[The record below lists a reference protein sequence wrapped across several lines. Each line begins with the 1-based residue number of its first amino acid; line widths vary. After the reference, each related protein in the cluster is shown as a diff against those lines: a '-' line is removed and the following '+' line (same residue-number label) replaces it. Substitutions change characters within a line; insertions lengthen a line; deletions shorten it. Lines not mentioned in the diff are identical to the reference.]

1 MLNITN
7 HLIVSALFSLAG
19 FILAMGLT
27 PLYTFFAYKYEFWK
41 KQKTASV
48 TGEAL
53 TVVNKLHAKKIARH
67 IPTMAGVIGV
77 IAVVVLTVLLNLKRE
92 QTWLPLAGLAGGA
105 AIGLIDDILNV
116 WGSNRKD
123 AGLRA
128 PVKFAMIIALSG
140 FLAWFFAFKLHFTT
154 VMIPFIGNFEIG
166 YWMVPL
172 FIFAIVA
179 TSNAVNISDGLDG
192 LAGGL
197 LSAAFGAFGII
208 ALVQNQHN
216 LAAFCFTVL
225 GALLAYLWFNV
236 YPARFFMGDVGSFAW
251 GTSLGVVAM
260 LTNSLLLLP
269 VIGLIFVIEAGSSA
283 IQIFSKTVFKR
294 KVFISAP
301 IHHHLEATGWE
312 ETKITMRFWIIGMVT
327 AFVGIILALAEH
339 KIL

>member
-283 IQIFSKTVFKR
+283 IQIFSKKVFKR
-294 KVFISAP
+294 KAFISAP

>member
-77 IAVVVLTVLLNLKRE
+77 IAVVILTVLLNLKRE

-269 VIGLIFVIEAGSSA
+269 IIGLIFVIEAGSSA
-283 IQIFSKTVFKR
+283 IQIFSKKVFKR

-327 AFVGIILALAEH
+327 AFIGIVLALAEH
-339 KIL
+339 KIF

>member
-77 IAVVVLTVLLNLKRE
+77 IAVVILTVLLNLKRE

-283 IQIFSKTVFKR
+283 IQIFSKKVFKR

-327 AFVGIILALAEH
+327 AFIGIILALAEH

>member
-77 IAVVVLTVLLNLKRE
+77 IAVVILTVLLNLKRE

-105 AIGLIDDILNV
+105 AIGLIDDSLNV

-283 IQIFSKTVFKR
+283 IQIFSKKVFKR

>member
-67 IPTMAGVIGV
+67 IPTMAGIIGV

-269 VIGLIFVIEAGSSA
+269 VIGLIFVIEAGSSV
-283 IQIFSKTVFKR
+283 IQIFSKKVFKR

-327 AFVGIILALAEH
+327 AFIGIILALAEH

>member
-77 IAVVVLTVLLNLKRE
+77 ISVVVLTVLLNLKRE

-283 IQIFSKTVFKR
+283 IQIFSKKVFKR
-294 KVFISAP
+294 KVFVSAP

>member
-128 PVKFAMIIALSG
+128 PVKFAMIIAFSG

-283 IQIFSKTVFKR
+283 IQIFSKKVFKR

>member
-128 PVKFAMIIALSG
+128 PVKFAMIITLSG

-283 IQIFSKTVFKR
+283 IQIFSKKVFKR

-301 IHHHLEATGWE
+301 IHHHLEAIGWE

>member
-269 VIGLIFVIEAGSSA
+269 VIGLIFVIEAGTSS
-283 IQIFSKTVFKR
+283 IQIFSKKDFKR

>member
-77 IAVVVLTVLLNLKRE
+77 IAVVILTVLLNLKRE
-92 QTWLPLAGLAGGA
+92 QSWLPLAGLAGGA

-283 IQIFSKTVFKR
+283 IQIFSKKVFKR

>member
-128 PVKFAMIIALSG
+128 PVKFVMIIALAG
-140 FLAWFFAFKLHFTT
+140 VLAWFFAFKLHFTT
-154 VMIPFIGNFEIG
+154 VMIPFVGNFEIG

-236 YPARFFMGDVGSFAW
+236 YPARFFMGDIGSFAW
-251 GTSLGVVAM
+251 GTTLGVVAM

-283 IQIFSKTVFKR
+283 IQIFSKKVFKR
-294 KVFISAP
+294 KIFISAP

-327 AFVGIILALAEH
+327 AFIGIILALAEH

>member
-77 IAVVVLTVLLNLKRE
+77 IVVVVLTVLLNLKRE

-283 IQIFSKTVFKR
+283 IQIFSKKVFKR

>member
-27 PLYTFFAYKYEFWK
+27 PLYTFFAYKYEVWK

-77 IAVVVLTVLLNLKRE
+77 IAVVILTVLLNLKRE

-283 IQIFSKTVFKR
+283 IQIFSKKVFKR

>member
-105 AIGLIDDILNV
+105 AIGLIEDILNV

-172 FIFAIVA
+172 FLFAIVA

-283 IQIFSKTVFKR
+283 IQIFSKKVFKR

>member
-77 IAVVVLTVLLNLKRE
+77 IVVIVLTVLLNLKRE

-283 IQIFSKTVFKR
+283 IQIFSKKVFKR

>member
-225 GALLAYLWFNV
+225 GTLLAYLWFNV

-283 IQIFSKTVFKR
+283 IQIFSKKVFKR

>member
-77 IAVVVLTVLLNLKRE
+77 ISVVVLTVLLNLKRE

-283 IQIFSKTVFKR
+283 IQIFSKKVFKR